1 MKYIDS
7 TDLTWMVHSDD
18 VIICRTLAPLVN
30 WTIQLQYAGHEAYL
44 RGGKSAAAQVKLIA
58 QGVVELYGSITK
70 ENIESKWSLLEIRL
84 GNEEKISMR
93 DKYDI
98 LQLIVDTG
106 CKDITSIDGEILS
119 IFKDEPIT
127 PHITLSLEAEAPKL
141 RGLNVFILPSP
152 LGMSELDR
160 EGVWEV
166 RDGSA

>member
-44 RGGKSAAAQVKLIA
+44 KGGKSAAAQVKLVA
-58 QGVVELYGSITK
+58 QSVVKLFGVITK
-70 ENIESKWSLLEIRL
+70 ENIESKWNLLEVSLDL
-84 GNEEKISMR
+84 GDKTAMR

-106 CKDITSIDGEILS
+106 CKDIPSIDEELLL
-119 IFKDEPIT
+119 IFKDEPST
-127 PHITLSLEAEAPKL
+127 PHVTLCLEAEAPRLK
-141 RGLNVFILPSP
+141 GLNVFILPSP
-152 LGMSELDR
+152 LGMPELGRD
-160 EGVWEV
+160 GVWEV